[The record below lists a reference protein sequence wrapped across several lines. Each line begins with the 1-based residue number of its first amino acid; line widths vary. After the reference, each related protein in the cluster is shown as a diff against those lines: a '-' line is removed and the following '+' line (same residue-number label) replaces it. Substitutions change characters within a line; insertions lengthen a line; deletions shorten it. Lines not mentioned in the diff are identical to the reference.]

1 MDVSRR
7 GCPKRRLPHFI
18 YQILAGSRKLFFAGC
33 GCGEVL
39 HYSRGL
45 LTSSFNFGAVA
56 SQLLSDDSDVF
67 FNNVLMRFA
76 RHPVN
81 GGSCSL
87 FRLGRSRFV
96 FCSAE
101 ICTIL
106 LGKEIYER

>member
-18 YQILAGSRKLFFAGC
+18 YQILAGSRKLFLPA
-33 GCGEVL
+33 GEVL

-56 SQLLSDDSDVF
+56 CQLLSDVF